1 MSNKPIAKLN
11 LAGVSIAIWGGEY
24 PSYSI
29 QRRYKDKQSGEWK
42 DAKSWDGA
50 SLAVLSALI
59 PQALA
64 IGAKPR
70 GSEPEQPAEP
80 KQREV
85 PFDEDD
91 IPF

>member
-1 MSNKPIAKLN
+1 MSNNPIAKLN

-64 IGAKPR
+64 LGAKPR
-70 GSEPEQPAEP
+70 GSEPEPTAVNNQAS
-80 KQREV
+80 V

-91 IPF
+91 VPF